1 MARNYK
7 KEYENFHAKPEE
19 KKRRADRNKA
29 RKLME
34 KRGLVRKGDGKD
46 VDHKDRNIA
55 NNSPSNLR
63 VTSKKTNRP
72 RNGRKKA

>member
-34 KRGLVRKGDGKD
+34 KRGIARKGDGKD

-63 VTSKKTNRP
+63 VTSKKTNRS
-72 RNGRKKA
+72 RNGRKKV